1 MDFGGILPRITA
13 GTGRGLHW
21 EGAEHAGT
29 EGNDQNYITD

>member
-1 MDFGGILPRITA
+1 MLPRITA

-29 EGNDQNYITD
+29 DGEAKSYITD